1 MDRGDWRLDL
11 GLHADF
17 VGGASQ
23 SDVPG
28 EVPELGASLKAIWPA
43 CPAAMDCCVSI
54 ILKDLEVL
62 STKKGETTKKTPKA
76 ASAQEPAASTEPD
89 AEGSARRK
97 PRFPK
102 KPKAKAAD
110 A

>member
-1 MDRGDWRLDL
+1 MLTLLEEPPNQMFQERSLNL
-11 GLHADF
+11 
-17 VGGASQ
+17 
-23 SDVPG
+23 VPHSKPFG
-28 EVPELGASLKAIWPA
+28 PLLPPQWTAVCLSY
-43 CPAAMDCCVSI
+43 
-54 ILKDLEVL
+54 LKDLEVL

-97 PRFPK
+97 LRFPK